1 MYIKCRVHAGHHTER
16 VVKESETAYEVW
28 LREPA
33 EQNRANRRVLEIM
46 RELYP
51 TARGIKLVSGH
62 HSPGKI
68 LSVEVE

>member
-1 MYIKCRVHAGHHTER
+1 
-16 VVKESETAYEVW
+16 
-28 LREPA
+28 
-33 EQNRANRRVLEIM
+33 VLEIM